1 MTIPAER
8 KPNHG
13 IGAPFVRSLLLA
25 GIALMIGG
33 ELLCFFGPETH
44 ARLRDIVCHVIFYSG
59 VALILVAVIF
69 YLAGRR

>member
-1 MTIPAER
+1 MIIPAEP
-8 KPNHG
+8 KPHHG
-13 IGAPFVRSLLLA
+13 VSVLFVRSLLLA

-44 ARLRDIVCHVIFYSG
+44 ARLRDIVCHVIFYCG
-59 VALILVAVIF
+59 AAFTLGAVAF